1 MSTRPTTD
9 DGLSF
14 RRKQFSAGRS
24 ISMATVQAQVTLAQ
38 SLRNLFQ
45 AARDPRT
52 ESTDSASVED
62 IWLQAVYNAVVFS
75 MVGVFLCILIAVYC
89 ILEPFLHPLL
99 WAVLIGAFLFPFKH
113 TGSTYIESWLQD
125 LDNRDIPMV
134 AGLFVSPVHCL
145 HNAVIKVE
153 QIIIVHW
160 KRIAFLAFLT
170 IIFYLR
176 PTFDILFIP
185 YCLLSF
191 VFKLLSHLDLL
202 LTYTKSLQ
210 VRMMLF
216 VLYYK

>member
-1 MSTRPTTD
+1 
-9 DGLSF
+9 
-14 RRKQFSAGRS
+14 
-24 ISMATVQAQVTLAQ
+24 MATVQAQVTLAQ

-125 LDNRDIPMV
+125 LDNRDIPLV

-153 QIIIVHW
+153 QIIIVYW
-160 KRIAFLAFLT
+160 KLMAFLALST
-170 IIFYLR
+170 LSFYLGT
-176 PTFDILFIP
+176 TFDIPFIP
-185 YCLLSF
+185 YHLLSF

-210 VRMMLF
+210 VMMLF
-216 VLYYK
+216 VLYWK